1 MAPNTLL
8 PTLAMLAAVF
18 LWSSATPGSKFALTE
33 IGVAE
38 FVVIRL
44 SLAAIAL
51 WLIVLVTRTSAHLRH
66 VGWRPLV
73 MGCWS
78 RASSLFLSQ
87 SASP

>member
-33 IGVAE
+33 IPVAE

-44 SLAAIAL
+44 SLAAVGLVADRAGDADERALAPCRLAPAGHGIAGA
-51 WLIVLVTRTSAHLRH
+51 RPRHLP
-66 VGWRPLV
+66 GFA
-73 MGCWS
+73 
-78 RASSLFLSQ
+78 RA
-87 SASP
+87 